1 MMNRFLVKLSLMLTA
16 VLTVTGLVSCSEDKE
31 EPHTPSVNVTQI
43 LAGTT
48 LADVTYTV
56 TDADHAVY
64 KVIKQGEAVPTVDE
78 LLADATA
85 KSLSVTSTKMTIE
98 GLTQDTK
105 YTLVAAAA
113 YGDKF
118 KSQLVTMNFTTTFNK
133 KNLTFKSAS
142 GSFVHRDEATNTALY
157 VIKFSTNDLNDE
169 TTMPMSN
176 LYVTLT
182 GKNENID
189 LRKLKIPTGTFTV
202 GDLENPKDGNFYP
215 GTMNENKEA
224 GNTFVASLKTAAD
237 KVETDLVKD
246 GTITITELENSQY
259 EVGVNFVYED
269 GTHLEAT
276 YKGSLVV
283 DNNSGEIPEA
293 SLLPLPE
300 SSMEGDMTVTFNSRK
315 QYGMVTNYGNARFG
329 IRNRKELFFSLYT
342 DDSYAECVD
351 MYLLINT
358 DKYSEALPVG
368 KYPVIPEIN
377 WKNITGNDLCAEPA
391 WRVADANGRQVDL
404 GTWYTWGGFGSTQK
418 KAPFTGGEIEVVKS
432 DEKLKDVEI
441 KFSLK
446 DAKGHTLTGVY
457 KGALDV
463 NQ

>member
-1 MMNRFLVKLSLMLTA
+1 MNRFLIKLSLMLTA
-16 VLTVTGLVSCSEDKE
+16 VLTVTGLVSCSDDKE
-31 EPHTPSVNVTQI
+31 ETHTPSVNITQI
-43 LAGTT
+43 FAGTT
-48 LADVTYTV
+48 LADVNYSV
-56 TDADHAVY
+56 TDANQAVY

-85 KSLSVTSTKMTIE
+85 KSLSATSTNMTIE
-98 GLTQDTK
+98 GLTPDTK
-105 YTLVAAAA
+105 YTIVAAAA

-118 KSQLVTMNFTTTFNK
+118 KSQLVTMNFTTTFEK
-133 KNLTFKSAS
+133 ETLTFKSAV
-142 GSFVHRDEATNTALY
+142 GSFIQRDEATNTALY
-157 VIKFSTNDLNDE
+157 VINFSTNEFNDE
-169 TTMPMSN
+169 STMPMSQ

-189 LRKLKIPTGTFTV
+189 LRNLKIPTGTFTI

-215 GTMNENKEA
+215 GTMNENKEV
-224 GNTFVASLKTAAD
+224 GNTFVTTLKNAVDNAE
-237 KVETDLVKD
+237 VDLVKD
-246 GTITITELENSQY
+246 GTITITELDQSQY
-259 EVGVNFVYED
+259 EVAVNFVYED
-269 GTHLEAT
+269 GTHLEGT

-283 DNNSGEIPEA
+283 DNDSGEIPEA
-293 SLLPLPE
+293 VILPLPK

-315 QYGMVTNYGNARFG
+315 QYGMVTDYGNARFG
-329 IRNRKELFFSLYT
+329 ISNRKELFFSLYT

-351 MYLLINT
+351 IYLLINT

-377 WKNITGNDLCAEPA
+377 WANISANNLCAEPA
-391 WRVADANGRQVDL
+391 WRVADSTGGQVDL
-404 GTWYTWGGFGSTQK
+404 GAWYTWGGFGPSQK
-418 KAPFTGGEIEVVKS
+418 KAPFLGGEIEVVKS
-432 DEKLKDVEI
+432 DEKFKDVEI

-463 NQ
+463 NQQ

>member
-1 MMNRFLVKLSLMLTA
+1 M
-16 VLTVTGLVSCSEDKE
+16 
-31 EPHTPSVNVTQI
+31 
-43 LAGTT
+43 
-48 LADVTYTV
+48 
-56 TDADHAVY
+56 
-64 KVIKQGEAVPTVDE
+64 
-78 LLADATA
+78 
-85 KSLSVTSTKMTIE
+85 
-98 GLTQDTK
+98 
-105 YTLVAAAA
+105 
-113 YGDKF
+113 
-118 KSQLVTMNFTTTFNK
+118 
-133 KNLTFKSAS
+133 
-142 GSFVHRDEATNTALY
+142 
-157 VIKFSTNDLNDE
+157 
-169 TTMPMSN
+169 
-176 LYVTLT
+176 
-182 GKNENID
+182 
-189 LRKLKIPTGTFTV
+189 
-202 GDLENPKDGNFYP
+202 
-215 GTMNENKEA
+215 
-224 GNTFVASLKTAAD
+224 ASLKTVAD

-300 SSMEGDMTVTFNSRK
+300 SSMEEDMTVTFNSRK

-329 IRNRKELFFSLYT
+329 IKNRKELFFSLYT

-377 WKNITGNDLCAEPA
+377 WKNITGNDLCAEPG
-391 WRVADANGRQVDL
+391 WRVADSNGRQVDL
-404 GTWYTWGGFGSTQK
+404 GTWYTWGDFGPNQK
-418 KAPFTGGEIEVVKS
+418 KAPFVGGEIEVVKS